1 MKLSLNSEYLFLAV
15 FVAVFLATGLGVY
28 EQKLSHPYPVG
39 YFASD
44 AFFHQSE
51 ATWMKEQGTI
61 KYALP
66 NIEGGR
72 KDVYD
77 SHPPFVFETVGT
89 LSYASG
95 LQVYD
100 TIYLFVIVM
109 LLLLGLLVYII
120 IRRFNKNVAVLSL
133 PLTLLVYTPPFSQ
146 AIFFG
151 QWLFIAGALF
161 MVACFWAISRLEE
174 KHAFALLAIFMA
186 ATALAHQPELL
197 FAGMFLAIYLAAKW
211 IKTRHALK
219 EFVPVI
225 VSGLTAFAL
234 SAYSLNIFRLT
245 WLMTYIEDAKLGL
258 TKGTGVAEKG
268 FSDVTLQSLGMGLQ
282 ISIMTQIGLLII
294 AGLILSL
301 LLIFGKKKTDKT
313 YTHMWPAWIA
323 LFIFGISYLTF
334 LGLAKRA
341 FAHRWLWHFYFAF
354 FFGLALYYGLK
365 FVVRKWSIT
374 YSTAAAVVLL
384 ILLAM
389 PSYGKTQGSLM
400 DQNNWEA
407 MKWAAGN
414 LPANASVHVFDL
426 GRLQQSSALYNMR
439 RVSYI
444 IHRNAY
450 QKAFELQEEIRGL
463 EDIKIA
469 DTYEFGLASAYSHL
483 LCDKGAFDYGYY
495 HTYLPSSDPECH
507 DEFKEPASPPRETK
521 LCSMEYLY
529 INTAENGN
537 IALYNNAMAQKLIKK
552 EWIKSVYSNPSI
564 TILKNSRPGDECI

>member
-1 MKLSLNSEYLFLAV
+1 MKLSLNFEYAFLAV

-28 EQKLSHPYPVG
+28 EQKLSHPYPAG

-44 AFFHQSE
+44 SFFHQAE
-51 ATWMKEQGTI
+51 ATWMKERGTI

-77 SHPPFVFETVGT
+77 SHPPFVFESVGT

-95 LQVYD
+95 LEVYD
-100 TIYLFVIVM
+100 TIYLFVIIM
-109 LLLLGLLVYII
+109 LLLLGLLIYTI

-161 MVACFWAISRLEE
+161 MVASFWAISRLEE
-174 KHAFALLAIFMA
+174 KHAFLLLAMFMA
-186 ATALAHQPELL
+186 ATAIAHQPELL
-197 FAGMFLAIYLAAKW
+197 FAALFLAIYLAARW

-219 EFVPVI
+219 EFAPALTA
-225 VSGLTAFAL
+225 GLTALAL
-234 SAYSLNIFRLT
+234 SAHSLNIFRLT
-245 WLMTYIEDAKLGL
+245 WLMTYLEDAKLGL
-258 TKGTGVAEKG
+258 AKGTGVAEKG
-268 FSDVTLQSLGMGLQ
+268 FSDVSLQSMGIGFQ
-282 ISIMTQIGLLII
+282 INILTLTGLII
-294 AGLILSL
+294 TAGLIISVL
-301 LLIFGKKKTDKT
+301 LVTTKKKTG
-313 YTHMWPAWIA
+313 MWPAWIA
-323 LFIFGISYLTF
+323 FFILGISYLTF

-354 FFGLALYYGLK
+354 FFGLAAYYGLK
-365 FVVRKWSIT
+365 AAIRKWNLT
-374 YSTAAAVVLL
+374 YSVAAAAVLL
-384 ILLAM
+384 ILFAM
-389 PSYGKTQGSLM
+389 PSYGKVQGSLM

-407 MKWAAGN
+407 MKWAADN
-414 LPANASVHVFDL
+414 LPENSHVYVFDL
-426 GRLQQSSALYNMR
+426 GRMQQSSALYNMK

-450 QKAFELQEEIRGL
+450 QKAFEAQGEVKGL

-483 LCDKGAFDYGYY
+483 LCDRSTFDYGYY

-507 DEFKEPASPPRETK
+507 DEFKEPKAPPRETK

-529 INTAENGN
+529 INTADNGN
-537 IALYNNAMAQKLIKK
+537 IAIYNNAMAQKLMKN
-552 EWIKSVYSNPSI
+552 EWIKAVYTNPSI
-564 TILKNSRPGDECI
+564 AILKNSRPGDECQ